1 MAKLTR
7 HIGTR
12 TKQRKNKRNRRVK
25 VVKNLVV
32 GQFSGKLIPQ
42 GYKEIINDIGIP
54 GQTIYEK
61 KIDLV
66 KLSPDEL
73 LLPEHNVKGHKN
85 LVIPKPKKV
94 IKEEVI
100 NNPIVKNV
108 SSRPKVLFLCDV
120 KGWAW
125 WIKSNF
131 IKKYISDEFDIDIL
145 HFIGSGRGKID
156 PNKYDLYFTFGYSF
170 ISKIKGSI
178 PKNRKITGVTA
189 HRPLNVIIPKMRI
202 AGYVHANSILLYN
215 ELKKYNFGNRLYY
228 LPNGVDADLFR
239 PITSI
244 PRKKDN
250 IIVGHIGKLSP
261 QKGQDDFI
269 KPAIIKSGAESF
281 FHFNKYTNMVKHT
294 DMYKEYQKFDI
305 FIVASKED
313 GTPNPALE
321 AAACG
326 RPIISNRIGNMPE
339 FIKDGY
345 NGFLVEKN
353 IDAYVEKI
361 NWFRDNKDKME
372 EMGRN
377 ARKTILEGWTW
388 KIQAEKYREMFKEIL
403 EI

>member
-1 MAKLTR
+1 MTKLTR

-12 TKQRKNKRNRRVK
+12 TKQRRIKKKNKDIETK
-25 VVKNLVV
+25 VV
-32 GQFSGKLIPQ
+32 GQFSEKLIPY
-42 GYKEIINDIGIP
+42 GYKEVTNDVGFP

-66 KLSPDEL
+66 KLSTDEL
-73 LLPEHNVKGHKN
+73 EVPEYIVRRKSKN
-85 LVIPKPKKV
+85 IVIPKPKV
-94 IKEEVI
+94 MKEEVI
-100 NNPIVKNV
+100 KNPIVKNV
-108 SSRPKVLFLCDV
+108 NSKPKVLFLCDV

-125 WIKSNF
+125 WIKSHY
-131 IKKYISDEFDIDIL
+131 IKRYISDEFDIDVMYY
-145 HFIGSGRGKID
+145 IGSGSSKKID

-170 ISKIKGSI
+170 VTKLKSNIL
-178 PKNRKITGVTA
+178 KNRKITGVTA
-189 HRPLNVIIPKMRI
+189 HRPLNIIIPKMRM
-202 AGYVHANSILLYN
+202 AGYVHANSMLLLN
-215 ELKKYNFGNRLYY
+215 ELKTYNFGNRLYY

-244 PRKKDN
+244 PSKKDN
-250 IIVGHIGKLSP
+250 IIVGHIGKLSH
-261 QKGQDDFI
+261 QKGQNDFI

-281 FHFNKYTNMVKHT
+281 FHFNKYTNKVEHKQ
-294 DMYKEYQKFDI
+294 MYKEYQKFDV

-345 NGFLVEKN
+345 NGFLVEKD

-361 NWFRDNKDKME
+361 NWFRDNRDKME

-377 ARKTILEGWTW
+377 ARKTVLEGWTW
-388 KIQAEKYREMFKEIL
+388 EIQAEKYREMFKEIL

>member
-1 MAKLTR
+1 MATR
-7 HIGTR
+7 YIGVR
-12 TKQRKNKRNRRVK
+12 TKRRKDRTKKKERK
-25 VVKNLVV
+25 LVV
-32 GQFSGKLIPQ
+32 GQISGRLIPQ
-42 GYKEIINDIGIP
+42 GFKEVSREIGIP

-61 KIDLV
+61 KVIL
-66 KLSPDEL
+66 KRLSPDESKE
-73 LLPEHNVKGHKN
+73 PEYNKKGRKN
-85 LVIPKPKKV
+85 LIIKKPKIV
-94 IKEEVI
+94 TKEEVI
-100 NNPIVKNV
+100 ENPIIRNV
-108 SSRPKVLFLCDV
+108 SSKPKILFICDV

-125 WIKSNF
+125 WIKSNY
-131 IKKYISDEFDIDIL
+131 IKRYINDEFDIDIIN
-145 HFIGSGRGKID
+145 FIGSGSNRKIND
-156 PNKYDLYFTFGYSF
+156 SKYDLYFTFGYSF
-170 ISKIKGSI
+170 INKLKGNIS
-178 PKNRKITGVTA
+178 KNRKITGVTA
-189 HRPLNVIIPKMRI
+189 HRPLNVIIPKMRM
-202 AGYVHANSILLYN
+202 AGYVHANSMLLYN
-215 ELKKYNFGNRLYY
+215 ELKEYKFGNRLYY

-261 QKGQDDFI
+261 QKGQNEFI

-281 FHFNKYTNMVKHT
+281 FHFNKYTNKVKHT
-294 DMYKEYQKFDI
+294 DMYKKYQEFDV

-339 FIKDGY
+339 FIKDSY

-361 NWFRDNKDKME
+361 NWFRDNRDKME

-377 ARKTILEGWTW
+377 ARKTVLEGWTW
-388 KIQAEKYREMFKEIL
+388 EIQAEKYREMFKRIL
-403 EI
+403 KI